1 MTVEI
6 KGTLKVIYAEKTI
19 NETLKKV
26 EFVVTIDEST
36 EYPQDIVVQAIN
48 SKIDLLKP
56 FQSGFKV
63 SAKCNLKGKANADG
77 RYFNQL
83 NLWEITNIGRQTN
96 D

>member
-1 MTVEI
+1 MTI
-6 KGTLKVIYAEKTI
+6 DLKGTLKVIYAEKVI

-26 EFVVTIDEST
+26 EFVVTIDENT

-48 SKIDLLKP
+48 NKIDLLKQ

-63 SAKCNLKGKANADG
+63 LAKCNLKGKANADG
-77 RYFNQL
+77 KYFNQL
-83 NLWEITNIGRQTN
+83 NLWEINNIGRQTN